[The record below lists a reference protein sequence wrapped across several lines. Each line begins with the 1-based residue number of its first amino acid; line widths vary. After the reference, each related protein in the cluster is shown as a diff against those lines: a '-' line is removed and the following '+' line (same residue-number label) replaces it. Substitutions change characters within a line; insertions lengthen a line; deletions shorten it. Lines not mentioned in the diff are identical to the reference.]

1 MRELLEGEYGVGIR
15 VREED
20 EDCELP
26 RVYVGGELAFEGVPG
41 EEGYLI
47 ELLKL
52 AVEERL
58 GLRGSNSFLQGG
70 VTLTHAR
77 GGAGR
82 GASPSAGGH
91 VAQEAEQHRRH
102 HDPV

>member
-1 MRELLEGEYGVGIR
+1 VRELLEGEYGVRIKVCER
-15 VREED
+15 D

-58 GLRGSNSFLQGG
+58 RPRDSNSFLKGG
-70 VTLTHAR
+70 ATLTHAR
-77 GGAGR
+77 GRAGR
-82 GASPSAGGH
+82 GVGSSAGGH
-91 VAQEAEQHRRH
+91 VAQEAEQYRRRH
-102 HDPV
+102 AAV